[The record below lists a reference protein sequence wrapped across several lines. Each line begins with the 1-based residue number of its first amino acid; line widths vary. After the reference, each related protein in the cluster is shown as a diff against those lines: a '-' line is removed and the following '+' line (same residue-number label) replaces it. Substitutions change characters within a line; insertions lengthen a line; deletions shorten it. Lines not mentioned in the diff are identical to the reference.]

1 MNNTKEIQ
9 SSISDFFEKD
19 HDRVDVLFRDYLN
32 LKHANFAEA
41 KKNFVA
47 FKHGLEKH
55 IAWEKDFLF
64 PLFQNKTGI
73 IEGPI
78 LVLEEEHRQIL
89 RMLQQI
95 NLRIQRND
103 ISSNRS
109 EHDLIVILGHHTV
122 KEENVLYP
130 VLDHL
135 LTVDEKADLFLK
147 MQNSPEN
154 TTDICCAAS

>member
-1 MNNTKEIQ
+1 MNNKKNIKF
-9 SSISDFFEKD
+9 SISDFFEKD
-19 HDRVDVLFRDYLN
+19 HDRIDVLFRDYLK
-32 LKHANFAEA
+32 LKHLNFAEA

-55 IAWEKDFLF
+55 IAREKDILF
-64 PLFQNKTGI
+64 PVFQRKTGI
-73 IEGPI
+73 TEGPI

-95 NLRIQRND
+95 NLRIQKND
-103 ISSNRS
+103 VSSNRT
-109 EHDLIVILGHHTV
+109 EHDLIVILGQHNV

-135 LTVDEKADLFLK
+135 LTVDEKADLLMK
-147 MQNSPEN
+147 LQNMTEN
-154 TTDICCAAS
+154 TTDIFSAAS